1 MPARAR
7 PPVAASAT
15 TRGLE
20 PSVPRTPSVRP
31 PCPVPG
37 WDGDPPAEGSAGPR
51 RGHLREAHL
60 PAQQPPP
67 GSAPRLPPPHG
78 RPRRSGR
85 PQGASPQGPEPAVGL
100 IWRIRDRATFVDLR
114 RRGRRVRSGPIWIS
128 YLPDELDG
136 PHRPPRLAMAFGRR
150 QGNAVTRNRLRR
162 RTRAIVED
170 AARSGRA
177 IPPGAY
183 LVGGSP
189 GVAELPFAELQRHV
203 LRCLEQ
209 LPGAAR

>member
-1 MPARAR
+1 
-7 PPVAASAT
+7 
-15 TRGLE
+15 
-20 PSVPRTPSVRP
+20 
-31 PCPVPG
+31 
-37 WDGDPPAEGSAGPR
+37 
-51 RGHLREAHL
+51 
-60 PAQQPPP
+60 
-67 GSAPRLPPPHG
+67 
-78 RPRRSGR
+78 
-85 PQGASPQGPEPAVGL
+85 
-100 IWRIRDRATFVDLR
+100 
-114 RRGRRVRSGPIWIS
+114 
-128 YLPDELDG
+128 
-136 PHRPPRLAMAFGRR
+136 MAFGRR